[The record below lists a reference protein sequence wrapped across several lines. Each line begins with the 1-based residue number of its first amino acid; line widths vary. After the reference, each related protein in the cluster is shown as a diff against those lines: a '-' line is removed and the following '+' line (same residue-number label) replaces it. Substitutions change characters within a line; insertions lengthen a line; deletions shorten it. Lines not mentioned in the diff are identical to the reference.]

1 MTLTNCSRCFRHTP
15 GVLAHS
21 VRVVHGKDQ
30 PTLKIESRY
39 TKESAI
45 ASRICTQCSVA
56 SGIFI
61 TNQKRLV
68 TVSHLLESLP
78 GCNVRG
84 FREATSNQSPDS
96 WKVTKQG
103 ADSALQVT
111 PFSVLRDP
119 VISYVRKTC
128 LHAWILKE
136 NKCL

>member
-84 FREATSNQSPDS
+84 FREATSKSKPRLMESHKAGSRQCPASDTLQCPEGPSHLLRQKNLPTRLDS
-96 WKVTKQG
+96 
-103 ADSALQVT
+103 
-111 PFSVLRDP
+111 
-119 VISYVRKTC
+119 
-128 LHAWILKE
+128 
-136 NKCL
+136 